1 MLAAFD
7 IRLSPADDALLP
19 HLCAHQV
26 HAALLAAVNR
36 VNPEQ
41 ARALHSDAQV
51 KPFAIST
58 LWPRIRIRGTTLEV
72 PKDTECRVRL
82 TTLDRTTFD
91 VFSSALMPMTASR
104 ASLVINGT
112 DYVLHE
118 AALTAPYGGV
128 ASWEDL
134 CRHQLREVTLKFIS
148 PTSFRRAGL
157 NVPLPDPR
165 LVLGSL
171 WQKWQAY
178 SDTAFGED
186 VFEEVQ
192 ALTAL
197 AAAEI
202 HTRVWKYPR
211 YLMTGFVGTAT
222 YQLTGNPSSG
232 AIRLFNGLAHLAPF
246 SGVGYKTTMGMGQC
260 SLVRQQD
267 GDDPDSNGAEG
278 KS

>member
-7 IRLSPADDALLP
+7 IRLSPAADASLP
-19 HLCAHQV
+19 HPCAHQV

-72 PKDTECRVRL
+72 PKDAECRVRL
-82 TTLDRTTFD
+82 TTLDRATFEA
-91 VFSSALMPMTASR
+91 FSSALMPLTASR
-104 ASLVINGT
+104 GSLVINGT

-118 AALTAPYGGV
+118 AALTAPYGGA

-134 CRHQLREVTLKFIS
+134 CRHEMRQVTLKFIS

-178 SDTAFGED
+178 SGIGFGED

-192 ALTAL
+192 SLTAL
-197 AAAEI
+197 AAADI

-222 YQLTGNPSSG
+222 YQITGNPSSG
-232 AIRLFNGLAHLAPF
+232 AIRLFNGLLHLAPF

-260 SLVRQQD
+260 SLVTRQD
-267 GDDPDSNGAEG
+267 SSHPDDNGAGEE
-278 KS
+278 S